1 MSNAPIEPPAKVKT
15 YRRRPLTRYLLI
27 GLGSLCAALGLAG
40 MFLPL
45 LPTVPFL
52 LLAAACFSR
61 SSARM
66 QAWLF
71 NHRLLG
77 PVLRNYLERKGMTR
91 RQLWGSIASIWFGMG
106 IAIYLAPVLAVKLL
120 LAGIGLAVS
129 VHLARLPR
137 LHD

>member
-1 MSNAPIEPPAKVKT
+1 MTRETRVPQAKIKT
-15 YRRRPLTRYLLI
+15 YRRRPLIRYLLI

-77 PVLRNYLERKGMTR
+77 PVIRNYLERKGMTR
-91 RQLWGSIASIWFGMG
+91 RQLWGSIASIWLGMG
-106 IAIYLAPVLAVKLL
+106 IAIYLAPVLTVKLL
-120 LAGIGLAVS
+120 LASVGLAVS
-129 VHLARLPR
+129 IHLARLPR

>member
-1 MSNAPIEPPAKVKT
+1 MKQQSDTAPAKVKT
-15 YRRRPLTRYLLI
+15 YRRAPLTRYLLI
-27 GLGSLCAALGLAG
+27 GVGTLCAGLGLVG

-77 PVLRNYLERKGMTR
+77 PVIRNYLERRGLTL
-91 RQLWGSIASIWFGMG
+91 RQLLGSLVSIWIGMAG
-106 IAIYLAPVLAVKLL
+106 AIYLAPVPAVQIL
-120 LAGIGLAVS
+120 LATIGLAVS
-129 VHLARLPR
+129 IHLARLPR
-137 LHD
+137 LTD

>member
-1 MSNAPIEPPAKVKT
+1 MKQQPDTASAKVKT
-15 YRRRPLTRYLLI
+15 YRRAPLTRYLLI
-27 GLGSLCAALGLAG
+27 GLGTLCAGLGLVG

-77 PVLRNYLERKGMTR
+77 PVIRNYLERRGLTL
-91 RQLWGSIASIWFGMG
+91 RQLLGSLVSIWVGMG
-106 IAIYLAPVLAVKLL
+106 IAIYLAPVPAVQIL
-120 LAGIGLAVS
+120 LATIGLGVS
-129 VHLARLPR
+129 IHLARLPR
-137 LHD
+137 LTD